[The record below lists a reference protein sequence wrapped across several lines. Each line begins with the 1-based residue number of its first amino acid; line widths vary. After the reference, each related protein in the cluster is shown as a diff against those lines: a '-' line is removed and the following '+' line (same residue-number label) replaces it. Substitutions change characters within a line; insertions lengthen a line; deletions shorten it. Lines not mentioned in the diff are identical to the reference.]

1 MKEWFDTLQDET
13 DYQPKKVSKIQRELA
28 EARLSINK
36 EEEDSKTT
44 FSGLKIRKNQNNY
57 SFHTAEK
64 IPKPSKNSS
73 FESEP
78 RWLSSQKYRVLFLFF
93 IIKTNSILASR
104 KTEFTKI

>member
-13 DYQPKKVSKIQRELA
+13 DYQSKRVSKIQRELS
-28 EARLSINK
+28 EARLNINK
-36 EEEDSKTT
+36 EDSTTT
-44 FSGLKIRKNQNNY
+44 FSGLKNRKNQNNN

-78 RWLSSQKYRVLFLFF
+78 RWLSNSKYRVFFSF
-93 IIKTNSILASR
+93 IIINY
-104 KTEFTKI
+104 